1 MESGG
6 FGLADGRAGPAEHRP
21 PAWWTASAAPRA
33 LRLQAVQSQRHCS
46 HGSTLRLAFARQQPI
61 LRLTP
66 SIFGVTI
73 GDMNVPVVRKER
85 RPYRMEA
92 RARAVEATTRRMLEQ
107 AFELFTE
114 KPYEDVSLD
123 EVAHRSGVTKRT
135 VLRRF
140 GAKEHLF
147 AAAMDLASQEIRRHR
162 WEAPIGDIA
171 GAVRNVVD
179 GYERWGAN
187 HLRLISQEDRIPVV
201 REMVERGRRGHRE
214 WVQRTFAPLLK
225 GLGNA
230 ARRRRLIGLIAITDV
245 YTWKLLR
252 LDLGLSQAETERT
265 LTDLI
270 DALKGGA

>member
-1 MESGG
+1 
-6 FGLADGRAGPAEHRP
+6 
-21 PAWWTASAAPRA
+21 
-33 LRLQAVQSQRHCS
+33 
-46 HGSTLRLAFARQQPI
+46 
-61 LRLTP
+61 
-66 SIFGVTI
+66 
-73 GDMNVPVVRKER
+73 MNVCVVREDR
-85 RPYRMEA
+85 RPYRMQA
-92 RARAVEATTRRMLEQ
+92 RAQAIEATTRRMLEQ

-147 AAAMDLASQEIRRHR
+147 AAAMDLASSELRRHR
-162 WEAPIGDIA
+162 SEAPVGDVA
-171 GAVRNVVD
+171 GAVHNVID

-214 WVQRTFAPLLK
+214 WVQRTFAPLLE
-225 GLGNA
+225 GLGDA
-230 ARRRRLIGLIAITDV
+230 AQRRRVTGLVAITDV

-265 LTDLI
+265 LIDLI
-270 DALKGGA
+270 VALKGET